1 MSSSLLKDFLHVWNL
16 ILRTS
21 LKILLIKRWG
31 NKKFKLLINTV
42 NKNVQDLWG
51 INENTVLQIKVSG
64 QLSRYLEKNKMKLF
78 LFVSLK

>member
-1 MSSSLLKDFLHVWNL
+1 MSVYHELFTVKRFFTCMKFNPEN
-16 ILRTS
+16 S

-64 QLSRYLEKNKMKLF
+64 QLSRYLEKN
-78 LFVSLK
+78 